1 MKEEKIR
8 PTVIE
13 ELDALLS
20 SYWRQNNKK
29 LWIIRRW
36 VDEVCNPEYFLTLRL
51 PLNKETDDF
60 DISKETLRQIMKRF
74 EKRLIGRPW
83 KKHHIPF
90 VAFAEF
96 KHTWHYHILL
106 SSLSFREEELYK
118 ALVVPGMFGYE
129 IDLSPIQ
136 NKYATGIYCTKQLH
150 LDIYG
155 KMVMDTS
162 RIITSYDLFN
172 IPFKRNDMWPQD

>member
-1 MKEEKIR
+1 MKEEIEQ
-8 PTVIE
+8 TAIE
-13 ELDALLS
+13 ELYELLS
-20 SYWRQNNKK
+20 RYKKQNGKQLQMIRQ
-29 LWIIRRW
+29 W
-36 VDEVCNPEYFLTLRL
+36 VEDICHPDYFLTLRL
-51 PLNKETDDF
+51 PFDKETDNF
-60 DISKETLRQIMKRF
+60 EAAKKVLWRIMKRF
-74 EKRLIGRPW
+74 ERRLLHRPW
-83 KKHHIPF
+83 KKHHLPF
-90 VAFAEF
+90 VVFAEF

-106 SSLSFREEELYK
+106 SSLSFKEEELYK
-118 ALVVPGMFGYE
+118 ALVVPGMFEYE

-172 IPFKRNDMWPQD
+172 IPFTRKDMWPQD